1 MIQRHSRFIIPPNDV
16 KEDLLEI
23 GAVKLDIL
31 DSGYNL
37 TQMRLNRISSLLQF
51 TIFALNYEI

>member
-1 MIQRHSRFIIPPNDV
+1 MTYLCNPNSSMICRHSQFIIPPNDV

-37 TQMRLNRISSLLQF
+37 NSDAAESNF
-51 TIFALNYEI
+51 